1 MQNFKTEVIDN
12 SPLKNSTSRIDTL
25 DLLYP
30 PMRARIE
37 AIISDAAKQGHK
49 LMVLETYRSPARQ
62 EMLFRQGATQLEKV
76 GVHGYGLACD
86 LAFLSPDGSVN
97 WKADFSVLGKLA
109 ASHGLI
115 WGGDWGEPDKPHSFR
130 DYDHVQYI
138 RVEDQERLFGGEWFP
153 E

>member
-1 MQNFKTEVIDN
+1 MSNFKTEVIDN
-12 SPLKNSTSRIDTL
+12 SPLRRSTSRIDTL

-30 PMRARIE
+30 PMRAKIE
-37 AIISDAAKQGHK
+37 AIIADSASGGHK

-86 LAFLSPDGSVN
+86 LAFLNADGAVN
-97 WKADFSVLGKLA
+97 WNADYSVLGKLA
-109 ASHGLI
+109 ANHGLI

-138 RVEDQERLFGGEWFP
+138 RVEDQDRLFGGEWYP